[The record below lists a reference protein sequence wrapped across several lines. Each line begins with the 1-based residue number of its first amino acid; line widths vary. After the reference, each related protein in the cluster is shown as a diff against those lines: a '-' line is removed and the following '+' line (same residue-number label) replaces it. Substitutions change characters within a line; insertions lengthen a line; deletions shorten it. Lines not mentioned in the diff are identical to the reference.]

1 MYRAQPPPR
10 KYEEYAYV
18 LDFNSRG
25 KSSTVRGRE
34 GIIVTAIGE
43 DRLTLLEV
51 LGIPNSTFEIGE
63 KIYIGK
69 DGRTKVLSVLGK
81 MEYDKISSSAQSELQ
96 TVVQTIVTAIGEDRL
111 TLLEILGI
119 PNTTF
124 EIGEKIYIGKDG
136 RTKVL
141 SVLGKMEYD
150 KISSSAQSE
159 LPTVVQTI
167 VTANESKFVEYLNN
181 ARPLTPRIHA
191 LELIPGI
198 GKTYMKTMLEE
209 REKKKFES
217 YQDLQDRVGF
227 KDPVKHISE
236 RIMDEITGESRMN
249 LFVKR

>member
-1 MYRAQPPPR
+1 MYRAQSTPR

-25 KSSTVRGRE
+25 KSSTVRGRD
-34 GIIVTAIGE
+34 GIIVTSIGE

-63 KIYIGK
+63 RIYIGK
-69 DGRTKVLSVLGK
+69 EGRTKVLSVLGK
-81 MEYDKISSSAQSELQ
+81 MDYA
-96 TVVQTIVTAIGEDRL
+96 
-111 TLLEILGI
+111 
-119 PNTTF
+119 
-124 EIGEKIYIGKDG
+124 
-136 RTKVL
+136 
-141 SVLGKMEYD
+141 

-159 LPTVVQTI
+159 LPTVVENI
-167 VTANESKFVEYLNN
+167 VTANEQRFVEYLNN

-209 REKKKFES
+209 RERKKFES
-217 YQDLQDRVGF
+217 YQDLQERVGF
-227 KDPVKHISE
+227 KEPIKHISE
-236 RIMDEITGESRMN
+236 RIMDEITGQSRMN

>member
-1 MYRAQPPPR
+1 LYRAQSPPR
-10 KYEEYAYV
+10 KYEEHAYV
-18 LDFNSRG
+18 LDFNPRG

-43 DRLTLLEV
+43 DRLTLLEI
-51 LGIPNSTFEIGE
+51 LGIPNSVFEIGE

-81 MEYDKISSSAQSELQ
+81 MDYEKISSSAQSELSA
-96 TVVQTIVTAIGEDRL
+96 VVEKIVT
-111 TLLEILGI
+111 
-119 PNTTF
+119 N
-124 EIGEKIYIGKDG
+124 
-136 RTKVL
+136 
-141 SVLGKMEYD
+141 
-150 KISSSAQSE
+150 
-159 LPTVVQTI
+159 
-167 VTANESKFVEYLNN
+167 NESKFIEYLNK
-181 ARPLTPRIHA
+181 AQPLTPRIHA

-217 YQDLQDRVGF
+217 YDDLQERVGL
-227 KDPVKHISE
+227 KEPIKHISQ